1 MESTTGS
8 LCALSSSLPY
18 ASGADDLFK
27 GREVQQTFSLRGK
40 DIGRGVAMALEWQ
53 MLHPAS
59 SNKEACADYVR
70 RRIAE

>member
-1 MESTTGS
+1 M
-8 LCALSSSLPY
+8 
-18 ASGADDLFK
+18 
-27 GREVQQTFSLRGK
+27 QQTFSLRGK
-40 DIGRGVAMALEWQ
+40 DIGRGVTMALEWQ